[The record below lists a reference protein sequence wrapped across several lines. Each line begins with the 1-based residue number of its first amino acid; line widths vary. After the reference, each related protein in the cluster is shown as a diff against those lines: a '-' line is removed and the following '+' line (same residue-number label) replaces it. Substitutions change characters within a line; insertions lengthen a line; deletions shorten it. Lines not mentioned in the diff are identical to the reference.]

1 VNGTALARAPGSW
14 LADGIL
20 THISRTPVDVA
31 RARHAAHAEALAAS
45 GWMIRQAPLRTARP
59 RSSLKIRW

>member
-1 VNGTALARAPGSW
+1 MNGTALARAPGSR

-31 RARHAAHAEALAAS
+31 RAEHTAYADALAVS
-45 GWMIRQAPLRTARP
+45 G
-59 RSSLKIRW
+59 